1 MSAPTTNPPAPE
13 PPKKKRAPNWL
24 PAEEEQL
31 AVSWLHVSE
40 QPEFA
45 ANQSGEAF
53 FLKIEVD
60 FNTWSKTHYCS
71 AKQIKTR

>member
-1 MSAPTTNPPAPE
+1 MSAPTTNPPDPK
-13 PPKKKRAPNWL
+13 PSKKKRAPNWL
-24 PAEEEQL
+24 PLEEEQL
-31 AVSWLHVSE
+31 VISWLHVSK

-71 AKQIKTR
+71 TKQIKTR